1 MNPEH
6 GDVLVES
13 LEVGEGVALDSRE
26 GSQGETRSSFYTVA
40 GKRLMDAVI
49 SFLSLVILFSF
60 FLVIGLMIL
69 VTCPGPVF
77 FRQERVGRRGRRF
90 KVVKFRTMVNGAH
103 LNGSCLTSSRDKRVT
118 RLGRFLRRYK
128 IDEAPQLWNI
138 LKGEMS
144 IVGPRP
150 ELPQYVE
157 LFQEDYKEILS
168 VRPGLTDHALIV
180 FREEEKMLSRL
191 SSMEDG
197 YVCLIMPYKISLYK
211 KYIRDIRPGTDLRI
225 FLKTA
230 VEVLHKG

>member
-13 LEVGEGVALDSRE
+13 LEVGEGIALDGTE
-26 GSQGETRSSFYTVA
+26 KSQGKIWSSFYTVV
-40 GKRLMDAVI
+40 GKRWMDAVI
-49 SFLSLVILFSF
+49 SFLSLIILFPF
-60 FLVIGLMIL
+60 FLVIALMIV

-90 KVVKFRTMVNGAH
+90 KLVKFRTMVNGAH

-118 RLGRFLRRYK
+118 SLGRFLRRYK

-197 YVCLIMPYKISLYK
+197 YVQQIMPLKITLYK
-211 KYIRDIRPGTDLRI
+211 AYIRDIRSGSDLKI

-230 VEVLHKG
+230 VKVLQKG